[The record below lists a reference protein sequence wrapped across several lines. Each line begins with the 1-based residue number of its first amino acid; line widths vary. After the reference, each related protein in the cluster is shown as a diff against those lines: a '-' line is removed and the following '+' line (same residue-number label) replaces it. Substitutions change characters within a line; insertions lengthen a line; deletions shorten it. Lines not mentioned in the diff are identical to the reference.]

1 MVSAD
6 KLVAV
11 DLALTQKSALVRTTP
26 VERTPSG
33 LGPDERDIDTAR

>member
-1 MVSAD
+1 MVPAD

-11 DLALTQKSALVRTTP
+11 DLALTEKSALMRTTP

-33 LGPDERDIDTAR
+33 LGSDEGDIDTAR